1 MAIIQTKDKHGKE
14 IYKYQQPEWKEL
26 YNKLEE
32 LLESFGKFIQAHDD
46 LVLKD
51 IAVNTPLLA
60 EVLVRVDKRKDY
72 FVIYHDDT
80 EMNEIKEAALLAY
93 WLIKFKPFS
102 VKKPDL
108 NIKYAS
114 INEHFALFV
123 VYSAIKERT
132 RRVSKMKF
140 RVSKD
145 YTHKISYALKYWDLS
160 KESLM
165 LISETLCEAMY
176 TGKK

>member
-1 MAIIQTKDKHGKE
+1 MAIVQTKDKHGKN

-32 LLESFGKFIQAHDD
+32 LLETFGKFIQAHVD
-46 LVLKD
+46 LVLND

-102 VKKPDL
+102 VKNPDL
-108 NIKYAS
+108 SIKYAS
-114 INEHFALFV
+114 INERFALFV
-123 VYSAIKERT
+123 VYSTIKERT

-145 YTHKISYALKYWDLS
+145 YTRKISYALKYWDLS